1 MRVDRW
7 KQMKAKKDKY
17 KEEKKLLAATNEKL
31 MKYEKIHEE
40 KILKLSAKLSESRK
54 AIKLQIATTQSI
66 FSYCD
71 FNFDR

>member
-1 MRVDRW
+1 
-7 KQMKAKKDKY
+7 MKAKKDRY
-17 KEEKKLLAATNEKL
+17 KAKKKLLAATNEKL
-31 MKYEKIHEE
+31 LKDEKIHEE
-40 KILKLSAKLSESRK
+40 KILKLRSKLLEARK